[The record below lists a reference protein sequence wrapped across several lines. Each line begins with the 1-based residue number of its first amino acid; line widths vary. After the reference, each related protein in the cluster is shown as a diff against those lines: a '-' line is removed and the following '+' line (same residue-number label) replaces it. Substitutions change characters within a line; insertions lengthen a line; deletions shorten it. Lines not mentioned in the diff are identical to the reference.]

1 VATALKTP
9 VEATYNETVPAP
21 PRSVFRAW
29 TEPDQLKHWF
39 GPDMFQ
45 TTDATIDLRVGGAY
59 RLVMRA
65 PDGSDLVIS
74 GRYEEIVPDRRLV
87 YTWAWGHA
95 PAEVMR
101 VQVEFTPIGADTTEI
116 RIHHSEIV
124 DGQLEQ
130 YASGWREGVNRLQG
144 LLVSSRSA

>member
-1 VATALKTP
+1 MKKP
-9 VEATYNETVPAP
+9 VDATYNERVLAP
-21 PRSVFRAW
+21 PSSLFRAW
-29 TEPDQLKHWF
+29 TQPDQLNAWF

-45 TTDATIDLRVGGAY
+45 TTDAVVDLRVGGAY

-65 PDGSDLVIS
+65 PDGSELVIT

-101 VQVEFTPIGADTTEI
+101 VEVEFVPIGADTTDL

-124 DGQLEQ
+124 DGQLGR

>member
-1 VATALKTP
+1 MKTP
-9 VEATYNETVPAP
+9 VDATYNERVPAP
-21 PRSVFRAW
+21 PSSLFRAW
-29 TEPDQLKHWF
+29 TEPDQLKAWF

-45 TTDATIDLRVGGAY
+45 TTDATVDLRVGGAY

-65 PDGSDLVIS
+65 PDGSELVIT
-74 GRYEEIVPDRRLV
+74 GRYEEIVPNRRLV

-101 VQVEFTPIGADTTEI
+101 VHVEFAPIGADTTDL

-124 DGQLEQ
+124 DGQLGR